1 MRETPDQ
8 LPHAGNQS
16 IQPHLKIPARLKG
29 SSFVMNIIMHER
41 LEGKDLNLLERKK
54 GNPFNDALP

>member
-8 LPHAGNQS
+8 LPHGNQS